1 MIKVAA
7 FDIGKVLL
15 DFDYGIFVRRMAPR
29 TRMDVPALDAFLNQ
43 SPLLAQYESG
53 HLTSPEFFVVVQ
65 KETGFDGTEPEF
77 AAHFEDIFT
86 PIDEVISL
94 HATLAASGLPTY
106 TLSNTNEM
114 AVRYISRT
122 YDFWQM
128 FNGHVLSYE
137 VGALK
142 PEEKIY
148 EALEELSDLN
158 GEEIIY
164 LDDRSENCAAG
175 SERGWQVCCHQD
187 VESSRRF
194 LSNIGELSLT

>member
-15 DFDYGIFVRRMAPR
+15 DFDYGIFVRRMAPC

-53 HLTSPEFFVVVQ
+53 QLTSPEFFAVVQ
-65 KETGFDGTEPEF
+65 KETAFDGTEPEF

-114 AVRYISRT
+114 AVRHISRA
-122 YDFWQM
+122 YDFWPR
-128 FNGHVLSYE
+128 FTGHILSHE

-142 PEEKIY
+142 PNPKIY
-148 EALEELSDLN
+148 EHFEQTTRCQGN
-158 GEEIIY
+158 EIVY
-164 LDDRSENCAAG
+164 LDDRPENVAVAK
-175 SERGWQVCCHQD
+175 SRGWHAIEHRNENETSEAFMSLGVVC
-187 VESSRRF
+187 
-194 LSNIGELSLT
+194 

>member
-53 HLTSPEFFVVVQ
+53 QLTSPEFFAVVQ

-114 AVRYISRT
+114 AVRHISRA
-122 YDFWQM
+122 YDFWPR
-128 FNGHVLSYE
+128 FTGHILSNE
-137 VGALK
+137 VGTLK
-142 PEEKIY
+142 PNQKIY
-148 EALEELSDLN
+148 EIFEQTTGCHSA
-158 GEEIIY
+158 EIIY
-164 LDDRSENCAAG
+164 IDDLSENIAAAAA
-175 SERGWQVCCHQD
+175 RGWHAIEYRNGKDTAEAFEYFGVLC
-187 VESSRRF
+187 
-194 LSNIGELSLT
+194 

>member
-29 TRMDVPALDAFLNQ
+29 TQMDVPALDAFLNQ

-53 HLTSPEFFVVVQ
+53 QLTSPEFFAVVQ

-86 PIDEVISL
+86 PINEIIAL
-94 HATLAASGLPTY
+94 HATLVASGLPTY

-114 AVRYISRT
+114 AVRHISRA
-122 YDFWQM
+122 YDFWPR
-128 FNGHVLSYE
+128 FTGHILSHE
-137 VGALK
+137 VGVLK
-142 PEEKIY
+142 PNPKIY
-148 EALEELSDLN
+148 EIFEQTTGCQSN
-158 GEEIIY
+158 EILY
-164 LDDRSENCAAG
+164 LDDLPPNIAAAK
-175 SERGWQVCCHQD
+175 SRGWQAIEHSAP
-187 VESSRRF
+187 ETTLKTIR
-194 LSNIGELSLT
+194 ELGLL

>member
-15 DFDYGIFVRRMAPR
+15 DFDYGIFVRRMASR

-53 HLTSPEFFVVVQ
+53 QLTSPEFFAVVQ

-114 AVRYISRT
+114 AVRHISRA
-122 YDFWQM
+122 YDFWPR
-128 FNGHVLSYE
+128 FTGHILSHE

-142 PEEKIY
+142 PNPKIY
-148 EALEELSDLN
+148 EIFEQTTGCRSA
-158 GEEIIY
+158 EIIY
-164 LDDRSENCAAG
+164 IDDLSENIAAAAA
-175 SERGWQVCCHQD
+175 RGWHAIEYRNGKDTAEAFEYLGV
-187 VESSRRF
+187 
-194 LSNIGELSLT
+194 LY

>member
-15 DFDYGIFVRRMAPR
+15 DFDYGIFVRRMAPC

-53 HLTSPEFFVVVQ
+53 QLTSPEFFAVVQ

-114 AVRYISRT
+114 AVRHISRA
-122 YDFWQM
+122 YDFWPR
-128 FNGHVLSYE
+128 FTGHILSHE

-142 PEEKIY
+142 PNPKIY
-148 EALEELSDLN
+148 EIFEQTTGCRSA
-158 GEEIIY
+158 EIIY
-164 LDDRSENCAAG
+164 IDDLSENIAAAAA
-175 SERGWQVCCHQD
+175 RGWHTIEHRNGKDTAEVFEYLGVLC
-187 VESSRRF
+187 
-194 LSNIGELSLT
+194 

>member
-43 SPLLAQYESG
+43 SPLLAQYETG
-53 HLTSPEFFVVVQ
+53 QLTSPEFFAVVQ

-114 AVRYISRT
+114 AVRHISRA
-122 YDFWQM
+122 YDFWPR
-128 FNGHVLSYE
+128 FTGHILSHE

-142 PEEKIY
+142 PNPKIY
-148 EALEELSDLN
+148 EIFEQTTGCRSA
-158 GEEIIY
+158 EIIY
-164 LDDRSENCAAG
+164 IDDLSENIAAAAA
-175 SERGWQVCCHQD
+175 RGWHTIEHRNGKDTAEAFEYLGVLC
-187 VESSRRF
+187 
-194 LSNIGELSLT
+194 

>member
-29 TRMDVPALDAFLNQ
+29 TQMDVPALDAFLNQ

-53 HLTSPEFFVVVQ
+53 QLTSPEFFAVVQ
-65 KETGFDGTEPEF
+65 KETGFDGTELEF

-86 PIDEVISL
+86 PIDEVIAM
-94 HATLAASGLPTY
+94 HAKLAASGLPTY

-114 AVRYISRT
+114 AVRHISRA
-122 YDFWQM
+122 YDFWPR
-128 FNGHVLSYE
+128 FTGHILSHE

-142 PEEKIY
+142 PNPKIY
-148 EALEELSDLN
+148 EIFEQTTGCQGN
-158 GEEIIY
+158 EILY
-164 LDDRSENCAAG
+164 LDDLPENTAAAAA
-175 SERGWQVCCHQD
+175 RGWHAIEHRNGIETTEAFERLGVLC
-187 VESSRRF
+187 
-194 LSNIGELSLT
+194 